1 VLSNAKADPWL
12 KPEANALLR
21 HYVGNNS
28 PRLPLISPIYADLR
42 GLPPLLIHVGQ
53 DEILLSDSTRLADKA
68 RAASVEVTLKV
79 WAGMWHVFHFFA
91 PQLPEAR
98 EAIKAI
104 GEFVQQQVNRRHAAE
119 QSAATDRATAS
130 QEV

>member
-1 VLSNAKADPWL
+1 MSKAKADPFL
-12 KPEANALLR
+12 KPEVKALLR
-21 HYVGNNS
+21 HYVGNHS